1 VASKNRG
8 AMAAD
13 PTSMPIA
20 LIADALL
27 DCIAKGET
35 VLDPFAGSGAT
46 ILAAEKVGAIAR
58 GLEQRA
64 DCVDVAIERWQRM
77 TGRAATLAGDG
88 RSFATVTESRARL
101 QVASVRHDRAMVDA
115 TVESESGEDSEGG
128 AEIEGGGGG

>member
-1 VASKNRG
+1 
-8 AMAAD
+8 
-13 PTSMPIA
+13 MPIA
-20 LIADALL
+20 LITDALL

-64 DCVDVAIERWQRM
+64 YCVDVAIERWQRM

-88 RSFATVTESRARL
+88 RCFATVTESRARL
-101 QVASVRHDRAMVDA
+101 QVTPVRHDRAMG
-115 TVESESGEDSEGG
+115 ESGEDSDGG